1 MPYNHCLRRD
11 QHKRIPGNSIFRP
24 IPQIVPVAGYILPCL
39 FYLYTPQH
47 CFAQSVA
54 SVVNQL
60 QSPTAAAGATL
71 PSFSTAGTAT
81 SLTTDVYTGQGNTG
95 PFLLSWQGIA
105 PGSDIVVDQGATLL
119 PGKDYQLNPYTG
131 VLTLS
136 TPLPSGVLLRVSYQL
151 QRGSKQRE
159 MALTGLPVALNL
171 WKSGNTQISLS
182 SQLQASPNPDNS
194 PSVKNALLDVQTNN
208 TFVPG
213 SSLQLHL
220 LSAVDSSSWLSG
232 GALSAME
239 NTSTKYGSVK
249 LAYTRAGSL
258 LAEKV
263 PGLTAGQE
271 QELAQV
277 AITPSR
283 KMTLTLM
290 AEQTRQLL
298 PAGTPNASE
307 KYGTQTSTTNSNFA
321 YTLPTGGSMNATRDT
336 TLVQGVG
343 NTHSMQVQDT
353 AKLQQ
358 NLPGKTV
365 VSAAYTDTSN
375 NSTGTDVR
383 TASNSINVT
392 SNPDSHISI
401 TGSLQ
406 NQTGAN
412 AGSQQDLALK
422 FIPVPTISGL
432 AIQLSQNVT
441 KSLSGTLQTRDVS
454 LTAPL
459 LANKVTFT
467 GDLNQLTGGSIKQ
480 TTGTLNLDA
489 TPNTAVAFNSQVQIR
504 GGDAAPGITQQAL
517 NTYAMS
523 LSLKPSSLFQMTS
536 GYTRNPVVN
545 GIAISG
551 EQDNLSFQSN
561 LGLKGLSS
569 GFVLARNITDVS
581 TGTPNSVA
589 TNQTLGTFSLNDA
602 PSKLVNISGT
612 AQMHWNTSTPTT
624 PAPLNTYTVNLN
636 ATPNKTIQLNGN
648 YEKNPLVNG
657 NPVPLQQSGVNMQA
671 KLGTVSLTTGMQLTQ
686 NLAPATS
693 TSTPGANAALTT
705 GSLGLTASPL
715 KGVDVNGQVQM
726 HWADSSMPQSSLIP
740 NTYALN
746 LSLKP
751 APVFS
756 LSGGISKN
764 PVVNGVTQVGQQ
776 ENVNLAANV
785 GILSLTTG
793 VAVTSGLGINGTS
806 DTDNFGLTLHF
817 TPYDCLT
824 AGMEG
829 QNVFFSDLAG
839 SRTYKFGF
847 THTLGSIFTLSLAAT
862 MSQNTLLQT
871 GNSQPDYGAQL
882 QLGLHF

>member
-1 MPYNHCLRRD
+1 MQYNHCLRRY
-11 QHKRIPGNSIFRP
+11 QHNKIPGSFTFNP
-24 IPQIVPVAGYILPCL
+24 IQQFVPVAGYLLPCL
-39 FYLYTPQH
+39 LYLNAPQYCH
-47 CFAQSVA
+47 AQTVA

-60 QSPTAAAGATL
+60 QSPTVTAGATL

-81 SLTTDVYTGQGNTG
+81 SLTTDVFTGQGNTG
-95 PFLLSWQGIA
+95 PFLLSWQNIT
-105 PGSDIVVDQGATLL
+105 PGSDIVIDQGATLL
-119 PGKDYQLNPYTG
+119 PEKDYKLDPYTG
-131 VLTLS
+131 VLTLTS
-136 TPLPSGVLLRVSYQL
+136 PLPSGVLMRVSYQL

-159 MALTGLPVALNL
+159 MALNGLPVALSL
-171 WKSGNTQISLS
+171 WKSGNTQISLN
-182 SQLQASPNPDNS
+182 SQLQPSSNPDNS
-194 PSVKNALLDVQTNN
+194 PSVQNALLDVQTSN
-208 TFVPG
+208 TFIPG

-220 LSAVDSSSWLSG
+220 LSAVNKSSWQSG
-232 GALSAME
+232 GALSALE
-239 NTSTKYGSVK
+239 NTATTYGSLK

-298 PAGTPNASE
+298 PSTSSNAGDV
-307 KYGTQTSTTNSNFA
+307 YGNQTSTTNSSFA
-321 YTLPTGGSMNATRDT
+321 YSLPTGGTINATRNT
-336 TLVQGVG
+336 TMVQGTA
-343 NTHSMQVQDT
+343 NTHSIQVQDT

-365 VSAAYTDTSN
+365 VTAAYTDNTS
-375 NSTGTDVR
+375 NSTGTYVKSA
-383 TASNSINVT
+383 TNSINLT

-406 NQTGAN
+406 NQTGTN

-441 KSLSGTLQTRDVS
+441 KSLSGSLQTRDVS

-459 LANKVTFT
+459 LANKVKFS
-467 GDLNQLTGGSIKQ
+467 GDLSQQTGNGIKQ
-480 TTGTLNLDA
+480 TTGTLNLNGA
-489 TPNTAVAFNSQVQIR
+489 PNKAVAFNSQIQLR
-504 GGDAAPGITQQAL
+504 SGDAAPGITQQAL
-517 NTYAMS
+517 NTYAMN
-523 LSLKPSSLFQMTS
+523 LSLKPSSLFQMS
-536 GYTRNPVVN
+536 GGYTRNPVVN

-569 GFVLARNITDVS
+569 GFVLERDVTDPS
-581 TGTPNSVA
+581 SGNSNSAA
-589 TNQTLGTFSLNDA
+589 TNQTLGTFSLSDT
-602 PSKLVNISGT
+602 PSKQINITGS
-612 AQMHWNTSTPTT
+612 AQVHWNSSSPTT

-636 ATPNKTIQLNGN
+636 ATPNKVIQLNGN
-648 YEKNPLVNG
+648 YAKNPVVNG
-657 NPVPLQQSGVNMQA
+657 NPVPVQQGGVNMQA
-671 KLGTVSLTTGMQLTQ
+671 KLGTVSLTTGVQLSQ
-686 NLAPATS
+686 NLAPTTS
-693 TSTPGANAALTT
+693 TTTPGANAALTT
-705 GSLGLTASPL
+705 GSLGLTASLL
-715 KGVDVNGQVQM
+715 KGVDVNGQLQM
-726 HWADSSMPQSSLIP
+726 HWADSSMPKSSLIP
-740 NTYALN
+740 DTYALN

-756 LSGGISKN
+756 LTGGISKN
-764 PVVNGVTQVGQQ
+764 PIVNGVTQVGQQ
-776 ENVNLAANV
+776 ENVNLSANV
-785 GILSLTTG
+785 GTLSLTTG

-806 DTDNFGLTLHF
+806 DTDNFGLSLHI

-871 GNSQPDYGAQL
+871 GNNQPDYGAQL